1 MRINYKHI
9 LIIIYLSASV
19 MAGTRVAY
27 SRPGMMMRIPTSSNT
42 TSPYLFRTGFGT
54 EVHNLNPFNTA
65 GGLFFD
71 MEISRGFSF
80 GFSAVIPGDTSKISA
95 WESGYSIDNS
105 TYNPPVEFG
114 FHFQQRVYTYNDIS
128 LSVGLQDVVFES
140 EQTSDQI
147 LSLNTSLLS
156 FFTVLASE
164 KDLGEYRMNTYMG
177 FGTGGLAQPALV
189 TEIGGGKAHPDT
201 ARFINDSTSTS
212 AEETSA
218 GVFLG
223 FLLKTPFF
231 GQWGGMDIVGEFD
244 GTGVNVGLRI
254 PLTSDYRLNFG
265 FTHLDKL
272 PDWKNRYWGGHP
284 AISLGLSMM
293 VPRDP
298 LRRIKSGPSSPTN
311 IYGPSQDGDAGQGSI
326 ALHRDSTIVMA
337 NVAVET
343 LRDSMALM
351 NNEMRNLLV
360 RLNAMEQNSKFL
372 SDSLSSLKLETNVSE
387 KNNNEAMRHLSRSLR
402 HFYAGDY
409 REALKEVDLSLE
421 LNPNL
426 ALGYARRGS
435 IYYKLGDVQ
444 RATINWNLALRL
456 DPEYTD
462 VRNILKALNEN
473 KLQSANLIEE

>member
-1 MRINYKHI
+1 MSKIYNYI
-9 LIIIYLSASV
+9 ITFIIITNFIFASS
-19 MAGTRVAY
+19 RVVY
-27 SRPGMMMRIPTSSNT
+27 TRPGLMMRVPTSSV
-42 TSPYLFRTGFGT
+42 SKAPYIFRTGFGI
-54 EVHNLNPFNTA
+54 ELHNFDPINTA
-65 GGLFFD
+65 KGVYFD
-71 MEISRGFSF
+71 MEFNKGFTV
-80 GFSAVIPGDTSKISA
+80 GFSAVQGGDTTALDLISKSQ
-95 WESGYSIDNS
+95 Y
-105 TYNPPVEFG
+105 TPQVEFG
-114 FHFQQRVYTYNDIS
+114 FHFQQRIFTYNDIS
-128 LSVGLQDVVFES
+128 LSAGLQDIVF
-140 EQTSDQI
+140 QNKQSDEQI
-147 LSLNTSLLS
+147 LSLDTDLLS
-156 FFTVLASE
+156 FFLVLASE
-164 KDLGEYRMNTYMG
+164 KDLGDYKMSTFMG
-177 FGTGGLAQPALV
+177 FGTGGLGPM
-189 TEIGGGKAHPDT
+189 
-201 ARFINDSTSTS
+201 DSVKVISDSVKTTN
-212 AEETSA
+212 A
-218 GVFLG
+218 GVFVG
-223 FLLKTPFF
+223 FLLKTPYF
-231 GQWGGMDIVGEFD
+231 GRTGGMDIVGEFD

-311 IYGPSQDGDAGQGSI
+311 LYGPSQDGDAAQGSI